1 MCVCEDVSIAKALQ
15 QGAMGYL
22 LKTATQRDPV
32 KAVHAIDAGELW
44 VQRKVLTA
52 VLFASHL
59 SSLPRERPRSF
70 FS

>member
-1 MCVCEDVSIAKALQ
+1 
-15 QGAMGYL
+15 MGYL